1 MCGLIMPMHLD
12 VTLFAQR
19 EQVVHVVAP
28 ALAARD
34 DVMHMQPLLGH
45 EAAVPAGVFVAFER
59 LLSLVP
65 PRFAEEDLFDP
76 GAFVLF
82 AAVAPPPVREVCAA
96 PFAPLSSI
104 RVVTVFNRQWEGQV
118 HVSSLVSSS
127 NWLSKGRFWP
137 SLAFV

>member
-1 MCGLIMPMHLD
+1 
-12 VTLFAQR
+12 
-19 EQVVHVVAP
+19 
-28 ALAARD
+28 
-34 DVMHMQPLLGH
+34 MHMQSLLGY
-45 EAAVPAGVFVAFER
+45 ETAVPAGVFVAFER

-104 RVVTVFNRQWEGQV
+104 RVVTVFNRQFLLRIGFQRD
-118 HVSSLVSSS
+118 VSGLHWRSY
-127 NWLSKGRFWP
+127 KK
-137 SLAFV
+137 